1 MIIHELTVAECEGL
15 LARSTVG
22 RLACADDGQPY
33 IVPISY
39 AFDQAAGCLY
49 GFSTLGR
56 KIEWMRRNPKVC
68 VAVDE
73 TADRFRWT
81 SVVVTGRYEE
91 LGDDRDARESRQRLH
106 QHFEQRQSWWLP
118 ATARLAAGEE
128 RETPVFYRIRIDQLS
143 GRQTS
148 RPA

>member
-1 MIIHELTVAECEGL
+1 MIIHDLTDAQCEELLSRSAVA
-15 LARSTVG
+15 

-39 AFDQAAGCLY
+39 AFDRPANCLY
-49 GFSTLGR
+49 GFSTLGQ
-56 KIEWMRRNPKVC
+56 KVLWMRRNPRVC

-73 TADRFRWT
+73 IADQFHWT

-91 LGDDRDARESRQRLH
+91 LRDAQQAPEAWQRVQEL
-106 QHFEQRQSWWLP
+106 FAQRQSWWMP
-118 ATARLAAGEE
+118 AAANRATGEE
-128 RETPVFYRIRIDQLS
+128 RETPVFYRIRIDHLS
-143 GRQTS
+143 GRRTT